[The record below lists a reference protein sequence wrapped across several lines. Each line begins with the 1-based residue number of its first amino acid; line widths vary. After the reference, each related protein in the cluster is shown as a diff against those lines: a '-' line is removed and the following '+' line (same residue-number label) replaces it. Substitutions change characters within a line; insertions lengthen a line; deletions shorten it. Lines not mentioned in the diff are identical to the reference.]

1 MYIEWKKGRG
11 DKNRGQTRHHLCNN
25 KDIELNETFAFS
37 TNLLRDP
44 KTDEFEKKPL
54 EIALKYAQTVRLH
67 ITSP

>member
-1 MYIEWKKGRG
+1 
-11 DKNRGQTRHHLCNN
+11 LCNN